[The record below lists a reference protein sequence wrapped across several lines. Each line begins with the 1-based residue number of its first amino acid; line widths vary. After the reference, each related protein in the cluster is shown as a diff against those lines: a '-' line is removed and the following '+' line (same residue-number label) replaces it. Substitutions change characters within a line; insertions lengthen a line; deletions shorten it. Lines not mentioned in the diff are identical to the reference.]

1 MFHNNIEIKGS
12 TMTQILTDTYL
23 DYSDI
28 LIKPKMGK
36 NLNSRKE
43 VNLVREYKFKRGQVR
58 RGLGVFNAN
67 MSTCGNFETAKHLLK
82 DGMFATIHKF
92 YTPEEI
98 INFMRKCQEEKVDY
112 SNLFISIGIKNG
124 IRELDKL
131 KEVEDGAMWLKP
143 NICIDAPNFY
153 IDKAFEVLEHCREL
167 FPDSVIMCGN
177 IASSDICHKLLD
189 YADILKIGIG
199 SGSVCTTRKMTGCG
213 VPMVSLILECADVVH
228 SVGGMICADGGI
240 VEVGDIC
247 KAFCLNSDFIMSGGM
262 FAGTD
267 EAEGEIIEKCFETG
281 EYVMY
286 DRPKYKEDMD
296 IEKIPITPKYEY
308 KKYKLYYGMSSTL
321 ANNKFAGGMCDY
333 KASEGREVLIP
344 YTGSLDKILQDIRG
358 GIASACTYVGSV
370 CVKDMSKCATVIK
383 VNNTINKV
391 FEKYEK

>member
-1 MFHNNIEIKGS
+1 
-12 TMTQILTDTYL
+12 MTQILSETYL

-28 LIKPKMGK
+28 LIKPKMGN
-36 NLNSRKE
+36 NLSSRKD
-43 VNLVREYKFKRGQVR
+43 VNLTREYVFKRGQIR
-58 RGLGVFNAN
+58 KGLGIFNAN
-67 MSTCGNFETAKHLLK
+67 MATVGNFETAKKLLK
-82 DGMFATIHKF
+82 AGMFATLHKF
-92 YTPEEI
+92 YTTEEI
-98 INFMRKCQEEKVDY
+98 IDFMRQCQNEKIDY

-131 KEVEDGAMWLKP
+131 KEIEDGAMWFKP

-153 IDKAFEVLEHCREL
+153 IDKAFEVLKHCREL
-167 FPDSVIMCGN
+167 FPESVIMCGN

-189 YADILKIGIG
+189 YADILKVGIG
-199 SGSVCTTRKMTGCG
+199 PGSVCRTRSVTGCG
-213 VPMVSLILECADVVH
+213 VPMVSCILDCADVVH

-247 KAFCLNSDFIMSGGM
+247 KAFALNADFVMSGGM

-267 EAEGEIIEKCFETG
+267 EAEGEVIEKCYKTN
-281 EYVMY
+281 EYAIDMIDGSKPIPDQPLY
-286 DRPKYKEDMD
+286 D
-296 IEKIPITPKYEY
+296 I

-321 ANNKFAGGMCDY
+321 ANNKFAGGMKDY

-358 GIASACTYVGSV
+358 GVASACTYIGATK
-370 CVKDMSKCATVIK
+370 VKDIPKCATLIK
-383 VNNTINKV
+383 VNNTINKI

>member
-1 MFHNNIEIKGS
+1 
-12 TMTQILTDTYL
+12 MTQILTETHL

-28 LIKPKMGK
+28 LIKPKIGN
-36 NLNSRKE
+36 NLNSRKD
-43 VNLVREYKFKRGQVR
+43 VNLTREYVFKRGQIR
-58 RGLGVFNAN
+58 KGLGIFNAN
-67 MSTCGNFETAKHLLK
+67 MATVGNFETAKKLLK
-82 DGMFATIHKF
+82 AGMFATLHKF
-92 YTPEEI
+92 YTAKEI
-98 INFMRKCQEEKVDY
+98 IDFMRQCQNEKIDY

-131 KEVEDGAMWLKP
+131 KEIEDGAMWFKP

-153 IDKAFEVLEHCREL
+153 IDKAFEVLKHCREL
-167 FPDSVIMCGN
+167 FPESVIMCGN

-189 YADILKIGIG
+189 YADVLKAGIG
-199 SGSVCTTRKMTGCG
+199 SGSSCLTRKMTGCG
-213 VPMVSLILECADVVH
+213 TPMVSLILDCADVVH

-247 KAFCLNSDFIMSGGM
+247 KAFALNADFVMSGGM

-267 EAEGEIIEKCFETG
+267 EAEGEVIEKCYKTN
-281 EYVMY
+281 EYAIDMIDGSKPIPDQPLY
-286 DRPKYKEDMD
+286 D
-296 IEKIPITPKYEY
+296 I

-321 ANNKFAGGMCDY
+321 ANNKFAGGMKDY

-358 GIASACTYVGSV
+358 GVASACTYIGATK
-370 CVKDMSKCATVIK
+370 VKDIPKCATLIK
-383 VNNTINKV
+383 VNNTINKI

>member
-1 MFHNNIEIKGS
+1 
-12 TMTQILTDTYL
+12 MTQILSETYL

-28 LIKPKMGK
+28 LIKPKMGN
-36 NLNSRKE
+36 NLSSRKD
-43 VNLVREYKFKRGQVR
+43 VNLTREYVFKRGQIR
-58 RGLGVFNAN
+58 KGLGIFNAN
-67 MSTCGNFETAKHLLK
+67 MATVGNFETAKKLLK
-82 DGMFATIHKF
+82 AGMFATLHKF
-92 YTPEEI
+92 YTAEETI
-98 INFMRKCQEEKVDY
+98 DFMRQCQNEKIDY

-131 KEVEDGAMWLKP
+131 KEIEDGAMWFKP

-153 IDKAFEVLEHCREL
+153 IDKAFEVLKHCREL
-167 FPDSVIMCGN
+167 FPESVIMCGN

-189 YADILKIGIG
+189 YADILKVGIG
-199 SGSVCTTRKMTGCG
+199 PGSVCRTRSVTGCG
-213 VPMVSLILECADVVH
+213 VPMVSCILDCADVVH

-247 KAFCLNSDFIMSGGM
+247 KAFALNADFVMSGGM

-267 EAEGEIIEKCFETG
+267 EAEGEVIEKCYKTN
-281 EYVMY
+281 EYAIDMIDGSKPIPDQPLY
-286 DRPKYKEDMD
+286 D
-296 IEKIPITPKYEY
+296 I

-321 ANNKFAGGMCDY
+321 ANNKFAGGMKDY

-358 GIASACTYVGSV
+358 GVASACTYIGATK
-370 CVKDMSKCATVIK
+370 VKDIPKCATLIK
-383 VNNTINKV
+383 VNNTINKI

>member
-1 MFHNNIEIKGS
+1 
-12 TMTQILTDTYL
+12 MTQILTETYL

-28 LIKPKMGK
+28 LIKPKMGR

-43 VNLVREYKFKRGQVR
+43 VKLEREYHFKHGQIR
-58 RGLGVFNAN
+58 KGLGVFNAN
-67 MSTCGNFETAKHLLK
+67 MATVGNFETAKHLLQA
-82 DGMFATIHKF
+82 GMFATIHKF
-92 YTPEEI
+92 YTAEEI
-98 INFMRKCQEEKVDY
+98 INFMRQCQEEKIDY

-131 KEVEDGAMWLKP
+131 KEIEDGAMWFKP

-167 FPDSVIMCGN
+167 YPESVIMCGN
-177 IASSDICHKLLD
+177 IASSDICHKLLE

-199 SGSVCTTRKMTGCG
+199 SGAVCTTRKMTGCG
-213 VPMVSLILECADVVH
+213 TPMVSLILDCADIAH

-240 VEVGDIC
+240 TEVGDIC
-247 KAFCLNSDFIMSGGM
+247 KAFALNSDFVMIGGM

-267 EAEGEIIEKCFETG
+267 EAEGEVIEKCFRTN
-281 EYVMY
+281 EYEMEY
-286 DRPKYKEDMD
+286 LWDDLMGMA
-296 IEKIPITPKYEY
+296 IPVKPDKPKYEH

-321 ANNKFAGGMCDY
+321 ANNKFAGGMKDY

-344 YTGSLDKILQDIRG
+344 YTGNLDKILQDIKG
-358 GIASACTYVGSV
+358 GIASACTYMGST
-370 CVKDMSKCATVIK
+370 CVKDMSKCATLIK
-383 VNNTINKV
+383 VNNTINRV

>member
-1 MFHNNIEIKGS
+1 
-12 TMTQILTDTYL
+12 MTQILSETYL

-28 LIKPKMGK
+28 LIKPKMGN
-36 NLNSRKE
+36 NLSSRKD
-43 VNLVREYKFKRGQVR
+43 VNLTREYVFKRGQIR
-58 RGLGVFNAN
+58 KGLGIFNAN
-67 MSTCGNFETAKHLLK
+67 MATVGNFETAKKLLK
-82 DGMFATIHKF
+82 AGMFATLHKF
-92 YTPEEI
+92 YTAEEMI
-98 INFMRKCQEEKVDY
+98 DFMRQCQNEKIDY

-131 KEVEDGAMWLKP
+131 KEIEDSTMWFKP

-153 IDKAFEVLEHCREL
+153 INKAFEVLKHCREL
-167 FPDSVIMCGN
+167 FPESVIMCGN

-189 YADILKIGIG
+189 YADILKVGIG
-199 SGSVCTTRKMTGCG
+199 PGSVCRTRSVTGCG
-213 VPMVSLILECADVVH
+213 VPMVSCILDCADVVH

-247 KAFCLNSDFIMSGGM
+247 KAFALNADFVMSGGM

-267 EAEGEIIEKCFETG
+267 EAEGEVIEKCYKTN
-281 EYVMY
+281 EYAIDMIDGSKPIPDQPLY
-286 DRPKYKEDMD
+286 D
-296 IEKIPITPKYEY
+296 I

-321 ANNKFAGGMCDY
+321 ANNKFAGGMKDY

-358 GIASACTYVGSV
+358 GVASACTYIGATK
-370 CVKDMSKCATVIK
+370 VKDIPKCATLIK
-383 VNNTINKV
+383 VNNTINKI

>member
-1 MFHNNIEIKGS
+1 MN
-12 TMTQILTDTYL
+12 MTQILTETNL

-28 LIKPKMGK
+28 LIKPKMGD

-43 VNLVREYKFKRGQVR
+43 VNLIREYKFKRNQIR
-58 RGLGVFNAN
+58 KGLGIFNAN
-67 MSTCGNFETAKHLLK
+67 MATVGNFETAKCLLK
-82 DGMFATIHKF
+82 AGMFATLHKF
-92 YTPEEI
+92 YTSEEI
-98 INFMRKCQEEKVDY
+98 VDFMRECQEEKIDY

-131 KEVEDGAMWLKP
+131 KEIEDGAMWFKP

-167 FPDSVIMCGN
+167 YPESVIMCGN
-177 IASSDICHKLLD
+177 IASGDVIHRLLQ

-199 SGSVCTTRKMTGCG
+199 SGAVCTTRKMTGCG
-213 VPMVSLILECADVVH
+213 VPMVSNILECADIAH

-240 VEVGDIC
+240 TEVGDIC
-247 KAFCLNSDFIMSGGM
+247 KAFCLNSDFVMIGGM

-267 EAEGEIIEKCFETG
+267 EAEGEIIEKCFKTNEYTFETIDKP
-281 EYVMY
+281 YSL
-286 DRPKYKEDMD
+286 D
-296 IEKIPITPKYEY
+296 PIYEY

-321 ANNKFAGGMCDY
+321 ANNKFAGGMSNY

-358 GIASACTYVGSV
+358 GIASACTYIGASK
-370 CVKDMSKCATVIK
+370 VKDMSKCATLIK
-383 VNNTINKV
+383 VNHTINKV
-391 FEKYEK
+391 FERYEK